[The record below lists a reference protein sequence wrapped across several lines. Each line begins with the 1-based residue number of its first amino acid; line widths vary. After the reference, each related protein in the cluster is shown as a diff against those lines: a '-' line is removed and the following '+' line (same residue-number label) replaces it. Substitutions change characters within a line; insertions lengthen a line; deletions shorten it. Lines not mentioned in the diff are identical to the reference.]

1 MKTERHTRI
10 NLKMKFT
17 TASIILAL
25 VLSVVLIAVS
35 YSRYKDAMEDRYAEN
50 IGAVIRTASA
60 FVDGD
65 KVDLYLKTGVKDRAY
80 RDMYTN
86 FKIIQ
91 KESGLKYLYCYQPT
105 KEGLDVIVQGTTEG
119 DEFHYDLGKHL
130 DLNYYSQEDIDTANK
145 MLLDPNA
152 EKVVIS
158 DSKFGYFISAF
169 QVISNSKGEPVAL
182 VGADMSMAEVNK
194 VLKNYIIVV
203 STLAFLIIS
212 VFTSIYISFLRR
224 KIVNPVQTLV
234 NSAIKFVDTG
244 YDGNGLLTS
253 MNVNIKTG
261 DEIEDL
267 AMAFNKMTED
277 IVKYINDLTTATS
290 ERERNETELRV
301 AKLIQEGMLPKDFDF
316 INKKGVSLFASM
328 RAAKSV
334 GGDFYDFFFVDK
346 SKICFVIG
354 DVSGKGVPA
363 ALFMAMAKVTVK
375 ELAMQDIPV
384 DEVMYKANNIL
395 CKNNEQGM
403 FVTLYVA
410 MIDLKTGFLEWCD
423 GGHSPALLWKKADKS
438 VAEIQGKKGL
448 VVGCMEDYLYQ
459 KNSAYID
466 KGDIIYIYTDGV
478 SEAINHNEEMYGE
491 ERLKGYIA
499 SLESRNVN
507 ELCQGVVKDVD
518 RYVGEEPQFDDIT
531 MLALEFNGLGEQEI
545 I

>member
-1 MKTERHTRI
+1 MNSQRHARI

-17 TASIILAL
+17 AASIILAL

-35 YSRYKDAMEDRYAEN
+35 YLRYKDAMEDRYAEN
-50 IGAVIRTASA
+50 IGSVVRTASA

-80 RDMYTN
+80 RDMYEN

-91 KESGLKYLYCYQPT
+91 KESGLKYLYCYEPT
-105 KEGLDVIVQGTTEG
+105 QEALNVIVQGTMED
-119 DEFHYDLGKHL
+119 DEYHYDLGKRL
-130 DLNYYSQEDIDTANK
+130 DTNYYSQEDIDTANK
-145 MLLDPNA
+145 MLLDPEADKTLITN
-152 EKVVIS
+152 
-158 DSKFGYFISAF
+158 SKYGYFISAF
-169 QVISNSKGEPVAL
+169 QVINNSEGEPVAL
-182 VGADMSMAEVNK
+182 VGADMSMEDVNR
-194 VLKNYIIVV
+194 VLKNYLIVV
-203 STLAFLIIS
+203 SSLAFLIIS

-244 YDGNGLLTS
+244 YDGDGLLTS
-253 MNVNIKTG
+253 MNVEIRTG

-277 IVKYINDLTTATS
+277 IVNYIRDLTSATS

-316 INKKGVSLFASM
+316 INKSGITLFGSM

-334 GGDFYDFFFVDK
+334 GGDFYDFFFIDK
-346 SKICFVIG
+346 NKLCFVIG

-375 ELAMQDIPV
+375 ELALQDIPV
-384 DEVMYKANNIL
+384 DEVMYKSNNIL

-403 FVTLYVA
+403 FVTLYIA
-410 MIDLKTGFLEWCD
+410 MLNLETGLLEWCD
-423 GGHSPALLWKKADKS
+423 GGHAPALLWKKADKS
-438 VAEIQGKKGL
+438 VAEIVGKKGL
-448 VVGCMEDYLYQ
+448 VVGCMEEYVYHG
-459 KNSAYID
+459 NSTYIE
-466 KGDIIYIYTDGV
+466 KGDIIYTYTDGV
-478 SEAINHNEEMYGE
+478 SEAINHQEEMYGE
-491 ERLKGYIA
+491 ERLKSYIA
-499 SLESRNVN
+499 SFETRSVK
-507 ELCQGVVKDVD
+507 ELCEGVVKDVD

-531 MLALEFNGLGEQEI
+531 MLALQFDGLDENER
-545 I
+545 